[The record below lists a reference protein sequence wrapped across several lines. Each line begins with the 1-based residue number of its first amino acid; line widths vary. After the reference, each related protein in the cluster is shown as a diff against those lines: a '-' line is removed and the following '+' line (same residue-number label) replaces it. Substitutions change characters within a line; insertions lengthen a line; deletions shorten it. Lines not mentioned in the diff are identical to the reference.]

1 MDQCVFC
8 KIAHGKIKVI
18 KSHED
23 ELTLAFT
30 PKNEISKGHTLIIP
44 KDHYESL
51 FDIPEDLL
59 QKVIILTKKISLKLK
74 TEMGA
79 TGVNL
84 LHASGEDAQQSV
96 SHFHIHI
103 VPRHPND
110 GLDLW
115 IKSGIEKQKHNP

>member
-8 KIAHGKIKVI
+8 KIAHGKTKAI
-18 KSHED
+18 KSYED

-30 PKNEISKGHTLIIP
+30 PKDEISEGHTLIIP
-44 KDHYESL
+44 KAHYESL

-59 QKVIILTKKISLKLK
+59 RKVIVLAKNISIKLK
-74 TEMGA
+74 TEMRG

-84 LHASGEDAQQSV
+84 LHASGKDAQQSV

-110 GLDLW
+110 ELDLW